1 MQAFLLEKGSEP
13 RTGICCRS
21 SPLRNA
27 NRNVYGMAFCTFAHG
42 CAFHGLQNI
51 QSSINMD
58 AGLGLVSL
66 AVLDFG
72 YMASAIFTVGM
83 VNSIGT
89 KYSLIVGL
97 VGYLIYVVLCYYPSW
112 YTLIPGGLVA
122 GLTTG
127 PIWIAASCHVIA
139 IVEKMA
145 PVLKE
150 RHDVLV
156 GRYIGI
162 IYLAYQLAA
171 IPGNLA
177 SSLIFHFSEK
187 YGNSSHDNGTTVD
200 CDLLSTFGVERIY
213 IYILVSF
220 YVFVQV
226 LSILAAFL
234 FLTDASSN
242 PETRLGKVKALVTA
256 STIKKVFNKKMLI
269 LAPVGIYNGLQ
280 LSISSGIFAQAN
292 FGVKVEASS
301 VLTPDLSRSHPAD
314 ALVNNWTGG
323 NPAPLSIPIALLHL
337 VQEPLRQRV
346 PNWILSKPAA
356 IDLLVTSPL
365 NPTILLEARVTTGVA
380 SWMTEQRKHCSS
392 DGKCSGVYLLASFL
406 ISHMFFQ
413 GKVSGAYAI
422 ASLSRSIYHCDVVLA

>member
-1 MQAFLLEKGSEP
+1 
-13 RTGICCRS
+13 
-21 SPLRNA
+21 
-27 NRNVYGMAFCTFAHG
+27 
-42 CAFHGLQNI
+42 
-51 QSSINMD
+51 MD

-162 IYLAYQLAA
+162 IYLSYQLAA

-280 LSISSGIFAQAN
+280 LSISSGIFAQ
-292 FGVKVEASS
+292 VSPASLIC
-301 VLTPDLSRSHPAD
+301 VFDLLRKMHCVFFFW
-314 ALVNNWTGG
+314 LFF
-323 NPAPLSIPIALLHL
+323 LSTACECLLH
-337 VQEPLRQRV
+337 
-346 PNWILSKPAA
+346 
-356 IDLLVTSPL
+356 
-365 NPTILLEARVTTGVA
+365 
-380 SWMTEQRKHCSS
+380 
-392 DGKCSGVYLLASFL
+392 
-406 ISHMFFQ
+406 
-413 GKVSGAYAI
+413 
-422 ASLSRSIYHCDVVLA
+422 CDD

>member
-1 MQAFLLEKGSEP
+1 MQTFLLEKGSEP
-13 RTGICCRS
+13 LTGICCRS
-21 SPLRNA
+21 SPIRNA

-162 IYLAYQLAA
+162 IYLSYQLAA

-280 LSISSGIFAQAN
+280 LSISSGIFAQG
-292 FGVKVEASS
+292 FH
-301 VLTPDLSRSHPAD
+301 SHGIR
-314 ALVNNWTGG
+314 N
-323 NPAPLSIPIALLHL
+323 
-337 VQEPLRQRV
+337 VQT
-346 PNWILSKPAA
+346 A
-356 IDLLVTSPL
+356 
-365 NPTILLEARVTTGVA
+365 
-380 SWMTEQRKHCSS
+380 
-392 DGKCSGVYLLASFL
+392 
-406 ISHMFFQ
+406 
-413 GKVSGAYAI
+413 
-422 ASLSRSIYHCDVVLA
+422 

>member
-1 MQAFLLEKGSEP
+1 MHVNYMNLIMYIPNLMHGIHSIICSDYDRGPIICTMQTFLLEKGSEP

-280 LSISSGIFAQAN
+280 LSISSGIFAQVSPASLICVFDLLRKMHCVLFF
-292 FGVKVEASS
+292 FGFFFC
-301 VLTPDLSRSHPAD
+301 
-314 ALVNNWTGG
+314 
-323 NPAPLSIPIALLHL
+323 LLH
-337 VQEPLRQRV
+337 VNAYYTAMMGIKNQRM
-346 PNWILSKPAA
+346 LG
-356 IDLLVTSPL
+356 T
-365 NPTILLEARVTTGVA
+365 R
-380 SWMTEQRKHCSS
+380 
-392 DGKCSGVYLLASFL
+392 SFFL
-406 ISHMFFQ
+406 CC
-413 GKVSGAYAI
+413 YN
-422 ASLSRSIYHCDVVLA
+422 